1 MRILFLCLLLMAP
14 AALADGPK
22 KAQALTATLP
32 SPDQVREALLSAE
45 KKLAQREEA
54 LAQEKEQLESLRAEI
69 AGMLEKLSQGCPQLQ
84 APAISSVESGDE
96 GQRDEKKRLLQLAE
110 SISGMQPEAAAVTL
124 ANIPVEVA
132 VKLILA
138 VESKKAGKI
147 LSQMPPEKAAQLITA
162 VLLSR
167 QEAAEQKAPA
177 AKKVRE
183 EQK

>member
-1 MRILFLCLLLMAP
+1 MRIIFLCLTLMAS

-22 KAQALTATLP
+22 KVQALTATLP
-32 SPDQVREALLSAE
+32 SPDQVKEALISADKKLSQQQEALL
-45 KKLAQREEA
+45 
-54 LAQEKEQLESLRAEI
+54 QEKEQLQSLRAEI
-69 AGMLEKLSQGCPQLQ
+69 AEMLEKLSQGCSQ
-84 APAISSVESGDE
+84 AQTPVITAVESGDE
-96 GQRDEKKRLLQLAE
+96 NQREEKKRLLQLAE

-167 QEAAEQKAPA
+167 QEAAGQKAPA
-177 AKKVRE
+177 AKAARE
-183 EQK
+183 EHK